1 MKPWRGGV
9 AGPYAAPYRAA
20 LAEVAPLL
28 PPPANGVRLRDRAL
42 GAYDRRLRDRLFPL
56 ERALWRRGLI

>member
-28 PPPANGVRLRDRAL
+28 PLRPAHRLRDRAL
-42 GAYDRRLRDRLFPL
+42 SAYDRRLRDRLFPL